1 MRQIL
6 SFVFVGLFAGCHG
19 SENPVVSPDDAAGD
33 AMASDSSANAA
44 KMTVS
49 AGTAGGGSNR
59 QVPRSHKARE
69 LVSATTNAGGLTL
82 SSGTAGGLHSEKLLV
97 ETTFW
102 EDGTLR
108 LEYHYYLHPETND
121 QIREGWAINYSKS
134 GELFSKG
141 KHKDDEK
148 HGLWVGYR
156 WGGKVWNETEFSHG
170 TLVGRDFTYFE
181 NGQVSIERHYV
192 GGEKEGKEVYYYD
205 NGQVSRERHYVDGKL
220 DGKWVEYDEEGNI
233 TDEDIYRDDEC
244 VELCEERD

>member
-69 LVSATTNAGGLTL
+69 LVSAMTNAGDLTL

-102 EDGTLR
+102 EDGTLKW
-108 LEYHYYLHPETND
+108 EYHYYLHQERND
-121 QIREGWAINYSKS
+121 QIKEGWARRYSKT
-134 GELFSKG
+134 GELVSKG
-141 KHKDDEK
+141 KYKEDEE

-192 GGEKEGKEVYYYD
+192 GGEKEGKQVYYFD
-205 NGQVSRERHYVDGKL
+205 NGQVAS
-220 DGKWVEYDEEGNI
+220 EE
-233 TDEDIYRDDEC
+233 
-244 VELCEERD
+244 L

>member
-82 SSGTAGGLHSEKLLV
+82 SSGTAGGYTPKNYWWRPRFRKTGPSQRNTT
-97 ETTFW
+97 TTF
-102 EDGTLR
+102 
-108 LEYHYYLHPETND
+108 
-121 QIREGWAINYSKS
+121 IRKQTT
-134 GELFSKG
+134 K
-141 KHKDDEK
+141 
-148 HGLWVGYR
+148 
-156 WGGKVWNETEFSHG
+156 
-170 TLVGRDFTYFE
+170 
-181 NGQVSIERHYV
+181 
-192 GGEKEGKEVYYYD
+192 
-205 NGQVSRERHYVDGKL
+205 
-220 DGKWVEYDEEGNI
+220 
-233 TDEDIYRDDEC
+233 
-244 VELCEERD
+244 

>member
-82 SSGTAGGLHSEKLLV
+82 SSGTAAGYTPKNY
-97 ETTFW
+97 W
-102 EDGTLR
+102 WRLR
-108 LEYHYYLHPETND
+108 
-121 QIREGWAINYSKS
+121 
-134 GELFSKG
+134 FG
-141 KHKDDEK
+141 KT
-148 HGLWVGYR
+148 GP
-156 WGGKVWNETEFSHG
+156 
-170 TLVGRDFTYFE
+170 
-181 NGQVSIERHYV
+181 
-192 GGEKEGKEVYYYD
+192 
-205 NGQVSRERHYVDGKL
+205 
-220 DGKWVEYDEEGNI
+220 
-233 TDEDIYRDDEC
+233 
-244 VELCEERD
+244 